1 MKKALILVLNSG
13 SSSLKY
19 KLFDMPEEDVLSSGL
34 IENIGDNLKKA
45 VFSYRTLSNEKIRS
59 ETACSNHSNAVRL
72 AFDAIVAKSDGPLK
86 NLKEISAI
94 GHRVV
99 HGKDIFAGPAVVSDD
114 SLAQMKKLTEL
125 APLHMPVNI
134 ACIEECM
141 KIFPDVLQV
150 AHFDTSYYNG
160 MPEFSYRYPVPA
172 EWHTKHSVRRYGF
185 HGISYQ
191 FVNGM
196 ASALLKKPLD
206 DLKLISTHLGNGASI
221 TAFNKGRVLDTSMG
235 FTPLEGLMMGTR
247 AGYFDPA
254 IIPYLTSK
262 TGLSTEEIISKL
274 NNESGLTAISGIG
287 RDMRTIIKA
296 CKEGNRRAQLA
307 FDMFVHILRKYI
319 GAYFFALGGADAIIF
334 TGGIGE
340 NSPEVREAVFEN
352 LAALGITLDKT
363 ANLSIKGSK
372 TGFINE
378 PSCGTKILVIPTNEE
393 LMIARKTWDQVSET
407 RSRVTGA
414 RDQEKQNIEYRKP

>member
-1 MKKALILVLNSG
+1 MKKNLILVLNSG

-34 IENIGDNLKKA
+34 IENIGDKQKRA
-45 VFSYRTLSNEKIRS
+45 VFSHRNLSQEKIKT
-59 ETACSNHSNAVRL
+59 ETDCKNHRHAVGL
-72 AFDAIVAKSDGPLK
+72 VFDAIVAKTDGPLK

-99 HGKDIFAGPAVVSDD
+99 HGKDIFVEPAVVSDK
-114 SLAQMKKLTEL
+114 SLAEMKKLTDL

-134 ACIEECM
+134 ACIEECI
-141 KIFPDVLQV
+141 KIFPNIPQI
-150 AHFDTSYYNG
+150 AHFDTSYYAG
-160 MPEFSYRYPVPA
+160 MPEFSYLYPVPV

-191 FVNGM
+191 FVNNM
-196 ASALLKKPLD
+196 ASVLLKKPLD
-206 DLKLISTHLGNGASI
+206 ELKLISTHLGNGASI
-221 TAFNKGRVLDTSMG
+221 TAFSQGRVLDTSMG

-254 IIPYLTSK
+254 IIPYLISK
-262 TGLSTEEIISKL
+262 TGFSLEEIIAKL

-287 RDMRTIIKA
+287 RDMRNIVIA
-296 CKEGNRRAQLA
+296 CKEGNSRAQLA
-307 FDMFVHILRKYI
+307 FDMFIHTLRKYI

-352 LAALGITLDKT
+352 LDPLGLMIDKKV
-363 ANLSIKGSK
+363 NLSIKGSK
-372 TGFINE
+372 TGFINTE
-378 PSCGTKILVIPTNEE
+378 TSKTKIIVIPTNEE
-393 LMIARKTWDQVSET
+393 LMIARETWIVDRESKNESRTTIHNLQVKH
-407 RSRVTGA
+407 
-414 RDQEKQNIEYRKP
+414 D

>member
-1 MKKALILVLNSG
+1 MKKNLILVLNSG

-19 KLFDMPEEDVLSSGL
+19 KLFDMPEEDVLSSGI
-34 IENIGDNLKKA
+34 IENIGDNQKKA
-45 VFSYRTLSNEKIRS
+45 VFSHKSLSQEKFKS
-59 ETACSNHSNAVRL
+59 ETDCKNHRHAVGL
-72 AFDAIVAKSDGPLK
+72 VIDAIVAKADGPLK

-99 HGKDIFAGPAVVSDD
+99 HGKDIFAEPAVISDE
-114 SLAQMKKLTEL
+114 SLAEMKKLTEL

-134 ACIEECM
+134 ACIEECI
-141 KIFPDVLQV
+141 KIFPNVLQI
-150 AHFDTSYYNG
+150 AHFDTSYYAG
-160 MPEFSYRYPVPA
+160 MPEFAYLYPVPV
-172 EWHTKHSVRRYGF
+172 EWHIKHSVRRYGF

-191 FVNGM
+191 FVNSM
-196 ASALLKKPLD
+196 ASTLLKKPLGE
-206 DLKLISTHLGNGASI
+206 LKLISTHLGNGASI

-254 IIPYLTSK
+254 IIPYLISK
-262 TGLSTEEIISKL
+262 TGFRLEEIIAKL

-287 RDMRTIIKA
+287 RDMRSIVIA
-296 CKEGNRRAQLA
+296 CKEGNSSALLA
-307 FDMFVHILRKYI
+307 FDMFIHTLRKYI

-352 LAALGITLDKT
+352 LAPLGMAIDKS
-363 ANLSIKGSK
+363 ANLSMKGSK
-372 TGFINE
+372 TGFINQ
-378 PSCGTKILVIPTNEE
+378 PSCKTKILVIPANEE
-393 LMIARKTWDQVSET
+393 LMIARESYKKLVP
-407 RSRVTGA
+407 GL
-414 RDQEKQNIEYRKP
+414 

>member
-1 MKKALILVLNSG
+1 MRKNLILVLNSG

-34 IENIGDNLKKA
+34 IENIGDKQKKA
-45 VFSYRTLSNEKIRS
+45 IFSHKNLSQEKIKT
-59 ETACSNHSNAVRL
+59 ETDCKNHRHAVEL
-72 AFDAIVAKSDGPLK
+72 VFDAIVAKTDGPLK

-99 HGKDIFAGPAVVSDD
+99 HGKDIFVEPTVLSDE
-114 SLAQMKKLTEL
+114 SLAKMKKLTDL

-134 ACIEECM
+134 ACIEECI
-141 KIFPDVLQV
+141 KIFPNVLQI
-150 AHFDTSYYNG
+150 AHFDTSYYAG
-160 MPEFSYRYPVPA
+160 MPEFSYLYPVPV
-172 EWHTKHSVRRYGF
+172 EWHIKHSVRRYGF

-191 FVNGM
+191 FVNSM
-196 ASALLKKPLD
+196 ASVLLKKPLD
-206 DLKLISTHLGNGASI
+206 ELKLISTHLGNGASI
-221 TAFNKGRVLDTSMG
+221 TAFSQGRVLDTSMG

-254 IIPYLTSK
+254 IIPYLISK
-262 TGLSTEEIISKL
+262 TGFSLEDIISKL

-287 RDMRTIIKA
+287 RDMRSIVAA
-296 CKEGNRRAQLA
+296 CKEGNSRARLA
-307 FDMFVHILRKYI
+307 FDMFIHTLRKYI

-352 LAALGITLDKT
+352 LAPLGMTIDKK
-363 ANLSIKGSK
+363 ANLSIKSSK
-372 TGFINE
+372 TGFINQ
-378 PSCGTKILVIPTNEE
+378 PSCSTKILVIPTNEE
-393 LMIARKTWDQVSET
+393 LMIARET
-407 RSRVTGA
+407 FIVYRTS
-414 RDQEKQNIEYRKP
+414 NIEHRK

>member
-1 MKKALILVLNSG
+1 MKKNLILVLNSG

-34 IENIGDNLKKA
+34 IENIGDNQKKA
-45 VFSYRTLSNEKIRS
+45 VFSHKNLPQEKIKI
-59 ETACSNHSNAVRL
+59 ETDCKNHRHAVGL
-72 AFDAIVAKSDGPLK
+72 VFDAIIAKTDGPLK

-99 HGKDIFAGPAVVSDD
+99 HGKDIFVEPAVVSDE
-114 SLAQMKKLTEL
+114 SLAEMKKLTDL

-134 ACIEECM
+134 ACIEECI
-141 KIFPDVLQV
+141 KIFPNVLQI
-150 AHFDTSYYNG
+150 AHFDTSYYAG
-160 MPEFSYRYPVPA
+160 MPEFSYLYPVPV
-172 EWHTKHSVRRYGF
+172 EWHIKHSVRRYGF

-191 FVNGM
+191 FVNSM
-196 ASALLKKPLD
+196 ASVLLKKPLD
-206 DLKLISTHLGNGASI
+206 ELKLISTHLGNGASI
-221 TAFNKGRVLDTSMG
+221 TAFSQGRVLDTSMG

-254 IIPYLTSK
+254 IIPYLISK
-262 TGLSTEEIISKL
+262 TGFSLEDIIVKL

-287 RDMRTIIKA
+287 RDMRSIVVA
-296 CKEGNRRAQLA
+296 CKEGNSRARLA
-307 FDMFVHILRKYI
+307 FDMFVHTLRKYI

-352 LAALGITLDKT
+352 LAPIGMTVDKN
-363 ANLSIKGSK
+363 ANLSIKDSK
-372 TGFINE
+372 TGFINTE
-378 PSCGTKILVIPTNEE
+378 TSKTKILVIPANEE
-393 LMIARKTWDQVSET
+393 LMIARET
-407 RSRVTGA
+407 YKKLVPGL
-414 RDQEKQNIEYRKP
+414 

>member
-1 MKKALILVLNSG
+1 MKKNLILVLNSG

-19 KLFDMPEEDVLSSGL
+19 KLFDMPEEDVQSSGL
-34 IENIGDNLKKA
+34 IENIGDNRKKA
-45 VFSYRTLSNEKIRS
+45 VFSHKNILHEKIRS
-59 ETACSNHSNAVRL
+59 ETDCKNHRHAVGL
-72 AFDAIVAKSDGPLK
+72 VFDAIVAKTEGPLK
-86 NLKEISAI
+86 NLKEISAV

-99 HGKDIFAGPAVVSDD
+99 HGKDIFTEPAVISDE
-114 SLAQMKKLTEL
+114 SLAEMKKLTGL

-134 ACIEECM
+134 ACIEEC
-141 KIFPDVLQV
+141 IRIIPNVLQI
-150 AHFDTSYYNG
+150 AHFDTSYYAG
-160 MPEFSYRYPVPA
+160 MPEFSYLYPVPV
-172 EWHTKHSVRRYGF
+172 EWHIKHSVRRYGF

-206 DLKLISTHLGNGASI
+206 ELKLISTHLGNGASI

-254 IIPYLTSK
+254 IIPYLISK
-262 TGLSTEEIISKL
+262 TGLCLEEIISKL

-287 RDMRTIIKA
+287 RDMRSIVTA
-296 CKEGNRRAQLA
+296 CREGNSRAGLA
-307 FDMFVHILRKYI
+307 FDMFIHTLRKYI

-340 NSPEVREAVFEN
+340 NSPEVREAVFKN
-352 LAALGITLDKT
+352 LAPLGITIDKA
-363 ANLSIKGSK
+363 ANLAMKGSK
-372 TGFINE
+372 TGFINQ
-378 PSCGTKILVIPTNEE
+378 PSCSTKILVIPANEE
-393 LMIARKTWDQVSET
+393 LMIARET
-407 RSRVTGA
+407 YKKLVPGL
-414 RDQEKQNIEYRKP
+414 

>member
-1 MKKALILVLNSG
+1 MKKNLILVLNSG

-34 IENIGDNLKKA
+34 IENIGDKQKKA
-45 VFSYRTLSNEKIRS
+45 VFSHKNLSQEKIKT
-59 ETACSNHSNAVRL
+59 ETDCKNHRQAVGL
-72 AFDAIVAKSDGPLK
+72 VFDAIVAKTDGPLK

-99 HGKDIFAGPAVVSDD
+99 HGKDIFREPAVVSDQ
-114 SLAQMKKLTEL
+114 SLAEMKKLTDL

-134 ACIEECM
+134 ACIEEC
-141 KIFPDVLQV
+141 IRISPNVLQV
-150 AHFDTSYYNG
+150 AHFDTSYYAE
-160 MPEFSYRYPVPA
+160 MPEFSYLYPVPYD
-172 EWHTKHSVRRYGF
+172 WYKKYSVRRYGF

-191 FVNGM
+191 FVNSM

-206 DLKLISTHLGNGASI
+206 ELKLISTHLGNGASI
-221 TAFNKGRVLDTSMG
+221 TAFSQGRVIDTSMG

-254 IIPYLTSK
+254 ILPYLISK
-262 TGLSTEEIISKL
+262 TGFCLEEIISKL

-287 RDMRTIIKA
+287 RDMRSIVAA
-296 CKEGNRRAQLA
+296 CKERSSRAQLA
-307 FDMFVHILRKYI
+307 FDMFVHTLKKYI

-340 NSPEVREAVFEN
+340 NSPEVREAIFEN
-352 LAALGITLDKT
+352 LAPLGILIDKK

-372 TGFINE
+372 TGFINTDI
-378 PSCGTKILVIPTNEE
+378 SKTKIIVIPANEE
-393 LMIARKTWDQVSET
+393 LMIARET
-407 RSRVTGA
+407 FIVYRTSNTVH
-414 RDQEKQNIEYRKP
+414 QNMSKG

>member
-1 MKKALILVLNSG
+1 MRVKMKKNLILVLNSG

-34 IENIGDNLKKA
+34 IENIGDKQKKA
-45 VFSYRTLSNEKIRS
+45 VFSHKNLSQEKIKT
-59 ETACSNHSNAVRL
+59 ETDCKNHSQAVGL
-72 AFDAIVAKSDGPLK
+72 VFDAIVAKTDGPLK

-99 HGKDIFAGPAVVSDD
+99 HGKDIFAEPAVVSDE
-114 SLAQMKKLTEL
+114 SLAEMKKLTDL

-134 ACIEECM
+134 ACIEECI
-141 KIFPDVLQV
+141 KIFPSVLQI
-150 AHFDTSYYNG
+150 AHFDTSYYAG
-160 MPEFSYRYPVPA
+160 MPEFSYLYPVPV
-172 EWHTKHSVRRYGF
+172 EWHTKYSVQRYGF

-196 ASALLKKPLD
+196 ASVLLKKPLD
-206 DLKLISTHLGNGASI
+206 ELKLISTHLGNGASI
-221 TAFNKGRVLDTSMG
+221 TAISQGRVLDTSMG

-254 IIPYLTSK
+254 ILPYLISK
-262 TGLSTEEIISKL
+262 TGFSLEEIISKL

-287 RDMRTIIKA
+287 RDMRSIVVA
-296 CKEGNRRAQLA
+296 CKEGNSRAQLA
-307 FDMFVHILRKYI
+307 FDMFIHTLKKYI

-352 LAALGITLDKT
+352 LAPLGIIIDKK

-372 TGFINE
+372 TGFINTKT
-378 PSCGTKILVIPTNEE
+378 SKTKIIVIPTNEE
-393 LMIARKTWDQVSET
+393 LMIARET
-407 RSRVTGA
+407 YKKLVHSL
-414 RDQEKQNIEYRKP
+414 